1 MYITLSGR
9 LGSGKSTVASKMASL
24 AGYEI
29 YSTGKIQR
37 GIAERLGITTLE
49 LNELMKTKPEYDDII
64 DRETVRIS
72 RESVGKKILFD
83 SRLAFHFVEDSMKV
97 YTYVSPLVAGA
108 RVVNDSRGSVE
119 HYESPEDARDGL
131 LERTKVENLR
141 FADIYHIDNLDF
153 RHYNLIVDTTYIDPD
168 QVYEEIMAGLSA
180 CEEDPATRRIRLSPK
195 SLYPTV
201 SIEELDPKRLS
212 KAVSLAEAG
221 EELPLVKIVF
231 RDFLPYVTEGNE
243 ILAAAQKYGLP
254 MLGCVLDDS
263 YYSAWDSD
271 QEMSS
276 ERILSRKP
284 FDIRILSKEE
294 LEAYEKAG
302 IFVYK
307 D

>member
-9 LGSGKSTVASKMASL
+9 LGSGKSTVAAKMAAL

-49 LNELMKTKPEYDDII
+49 LNELMKTNPEYDDII

-72 RESVGKKILFD
+72 KESVGKKILFD

-97 YTYVSPLVAGA
+97 YTYVSPLVAGS
-108 RVVNDSRGSVE
+108 RVVGDARGSVE
-119 HYESPEDARDGL
+119 HYESAEEARDGL
-131 LERTKVENLR
+131 LARTKVENLR

-153 RHYNLIVDTTYIDPD
+153 RQYNLIVDTTYIDPD
-168 QVYEEIMAGLSA
+168 QVYEEILAGLEA
-180 CEEDPATRRIRLSPK
+180 CEKDPETARVRFSPK

-201 SIEELDPKRLS
+201 SFEELDPEELHRALEMIEEK
-212 KAVSLAEAG
+212 

-243 ILAAAQKYGLP
+243 ILAAAQKSGLP
-254 MLGCVLDDS
+254 MIGCVLDEK
-263 YYSAWDSD
+263 YYETWDSKE
-271 QEMSS
+271 EMSS
-276 ERILSRKP
+276 ERIQKRKP
-284 FDIRILSKEE
+284 FDIRILKKEE
-294 LEAYEKAG
+294 LAAYEEAG
-302 IFVYK
+302 SFSYK